1 MPRSS
6 WLTSTMFS
14 VPPCGQA
21 MWWLWTT
28 SARTKWL
35 AFENESRLP
44 EPSCS
49 ICRPTRLTSTP
60 SKKHGPSSSICSARP
75 KPEPPRRSNKPSHNC
90 FHRSGHKTRK
100 HGSELRST
108 LYSKEEYALVR
119 IIGCRRIILAKLV
132 LMMLHQIAAGLE
144 RNESQVRA
152 LPGNIDR
159 AAEGFEAIAG
169 DILGPDVEAVS
180 TGRN

>member
-14 VPPCGQA
+14 VPPWGQA

-108 LYSKEEYALVR
+108 LYSKEEYALGDKV
-119 IIGCRRIILAKLV
+119 GPLDRRNQAFT
-132 LMMLHQIAAGLE
+132 MWNTNQYGFQ
-144 RNESQVRA
+144 ESTDP
-152 LPGNIDR
+152 LYK
-159 AAEGFEAIAG
+159 
-169 DILGPDVEAVS
+169 DIPFFL
-180 TGRN
+180 TFR